1 MPYHCSFSCW
11 QFPLASNTQIV
22 ANIHRSNRPGKRIWI
37 GIFAA
42 IALVTLPVLPLKFLG
57 IPGPDL
63 DWHSIESLFS
73 KIGVPGQ
80 STTPQTVETA
90 APALSSDIKLMDVT
104 VRSLLAQV
112 SKNPGDPA
120 LHNRIGLVYAEL
132 GEPHSAVT
140 HFEEAIK
147 LSRQKI
153 KGLTLTSNQAME
165 KHDVDKASGCT
176 LEISALNV
184 QLAAAHSSLARV
196 YEQLGKSDK
205 VMAQLN
211 ELSKDISLSRV
222 IKASTL
228 STIAAAP
235 DGSTILSANGRLD
248 ADTAALLARADAL
261 RQAGRGLEAM
271 NEYKKLSERVP
282 NLALVHKEYGLTAL
296 AMRNTWLA
304 QEELEKAVQLNGKD
318 SAAHT
323 ALGTIQGQLGQRDKA
338 ISEFEKAIALNP
350 KEVNAAFNLGNIYAD
365 AGQYDKA
372 IGAFQKAVAGQPGF
386 ALAHNNLATM
396 YSFSGDTGSAAR
408 EFRTA
413 INLSPNMAS
422 AHYGL
427 GIACLN
433 EKNYAESAKS
443 FKRALQLNPDLIDAQ
458 SKLEVAQKR
467 LRGQL
472 KFN

>member
-1 MPYHCSFSCW
+1 
-11 QFPLASNTQIV
+11 LASNTQIV
-22 ANIHRSNRPGKRIWI
+22 ANIHRSARPGKRIWI
-37 GIFAA
+37 GILAA

-73 KIGVPGQ
+73 KMAMP
-80 STTPQTVETA
+80 SHTPAPTMTEA
-90 APALSSDIKLMDVT
+90 ASPVLSSDIKLMDVT

-112 SKNPGDPA
+112 SKNPSDPS
-120 LHNRIGLVYAEL
+120 LHNRVGLVYAEL

-140 HFEEAIK
+140 HFEESIK

-153 KGLTLTSNQAME
+153 KSLTIASNQAME
-165 KHDVDKASGCT
+165 KHDVEKASACT

-196 YEQLGKSDK
+196 YEQLGKSDR
-205 VMAQLN
+205 VMAQLG
-211 ELSKDISLSRV
+211 ELSKDISLSKV
-222 IKASTL
+222 IQPQSPKAMAVT
-228 STIAAAP
+228 A
-235 DGSTILSANGRLD
+235 GSTTPSASSQLD
-248 ADTAALLARADAL
+248 AESAALLARADAL

-271 NEYKKLSERVP
+271 QEYKRLSERVP

-296 AMRNTWLA
+296 AMRNMWLA
-304 QEELEKAVQLNGKD
+304 QDELEKAVKLNGKD
-318 SAAHT
+318 STTHM
-323 ALGTIQGQLGQRDKA
+323 ALGTIQGQLGQNDKA
-338 ISEFEKAIALNP
+338 ISEFEKALAINP
-350 KEVNAAFNLGNIYAD
+350 KEVNAAFNLGNIYGG

-372 IGAFQKAVAGQPGF
+372 IGAFQKAVDGRPDF

-396 YSFSGDTGSAAR
+396 YSFTGDSASAAR
-408 EFRTA
+408 EFRQA
-413 INLSPNMAS
+413 IRLSPNMAS

-433 EKNYAESAKS
+433 EKNYNESARS
-443 FKRALQLNPDLIDAQ
+443 FKKALMLNPDLIDAQ
-458 SKLEVAQKR
+458 SKLEIAQKR
-467 LRGQL
+467 ARGQL